1 MIFIFF
7 VSLQHQ
13 MKHFFRNTT
22 IVTLVLFFLTSAT
35 GFNVV
40 HFCCNTCA
48 EHGFFEVFQDSSCS
62 DIHSKHQNGDCCEH
76 KSNHQ
81 NGISTTSEN
90 CSLTRISIDFSTLQK
105 QIKVIPALIVEIF
118 DFDFSTVKKIV
129 ETEIVHKNLK
139 APPLLS
145 GRIILEKKATFII

>member
-1 MIFIFF
+1 MKQFF
-7 VSLQHQ
+7 Q
-13 MKHFFRNTT
+13 NTI
-22 IVTLVLFFLTSAT
+22 IVKLVLLFLTSAS

-48 EHGFFEVFQDSSCS
+48 EHGFVEVFQSSSCS
-62 DIHSKHQNGDCCEH
+62 DIHSKCQHSNCCEH
-76 KSNHQ
+76 KSSHQ
-81 NGISTTSEN
+81 NGISATSNN
-90 CSLTRISIDFSTLQK
+90 CSLTRISVDFSILQK

-145 GRIILEKKATFII
+145 GRTILEKKATFII